1 MDGSAPTGR
10 VLTVTAASIIQ
21 LEGEKIASDHA
32 YFYRRT
38 VDEQLGT
45 SFRRRFSTKH
55 APIAASA
62 SGKFK
67 DDSPFI
73 ARTTGALRIDS
84 DVRNMR

>member
-10 VLTVTAASIIQ
+10 VLTVKGASIIQ

-45 SFRRRFSTKH
+45 VRHTERFH
-55 APIAASA
+55 
-62 SGKFK
+62 
-67 DDSPFI
+67 
-73 ARTTGALRIDS
+73 
-84 DVRNMR
+84 N

>member
-10 VLTVTAASIIQ
+10 VLTVKGASIIQ

-45 SFRRRFSTKH
+45 SDIR
-55 APIAASA
+55 
-62 SGKFK
+62 K
-67 DDSPFI
+67 DSI
-73 ARTTGALRIDS
+73 IDETPH
-84 DVRNMR
+84 